1 MDEKDKPIPHNYEFF
16 SDLLYIYKNYNIV
29 TPDMEKQLSN
39 LKKNYNIEESDDD
52 DFRGYRALFFHNEI
66 KDIFL
71 KEVFDWGVLEKGN
84 LSLIRSPSY
93 NGLGH
98 CENILKYQ
106 IEPSTLIQRTLEIRA
121 CW

>member
-1 MDEKDKPIPHNYEFF
+1 MGEKDKTIPHNYEFF

-66 KDIFL
+66 KDVFL
-71 KEVFDWGVLEKGN
+71 KEVFDWGVLEKG
-84 LSLIRSPSY
+84 
-93 NGLGH
+93 
-98 CENILKYQ
+98 
-106 IEPSTLIQRTLEIRA
+106 
-121 CW
+121 